1 MEVKATQA
9 EDEAFELGSSEVELA
24 IDSANR
30 RKKEFVIL
38 HVLDALSDSP
48 QFRLL
53 PNPYDRKHRDKYKF
67 EEAGLRVRYE
77 TT

>member
-1 MEVKATQA
+1 MKATQT
-9 EDEAFELGSSEVELA
+9 EDEAFELGSSEVKLA
-24 IDSANR
+24 IDSANS

-48 QFRLL
+48 QFRFL
-53 PNPYDRKHRDKYKF
+53 PNPYDRKYKDKYKF

-77 TT
+77 IT

>member
-1 MEVKATQA
+1 MKL
-9 EDEAFELGSSEVELA
+9 FELGSSEVELA

-53 PNPYDRKHRDKYKF
+53 PAGGSNPSAPSD
-67 EEAGLRVRYE
+67 
-77 TT
+77 